1 MLRACDVWHSTVTEA
16 ELAALCGLL
25 DPAHPKSRL
34 IIEKLAAVIVRR
46 PSYLTIAPDREIWAE
61 AGVLAG
67 ILARLQQYT
76 RGEQRRVLNDALVF
90 SSARKHGLTV
100 LTRNIADFDFLQQ
113 LDPRGRVLFYAV

>member
-1 MLRACDVWHSTVTEA
+1 MLRACDAWHSTVTEA

-25 DPAHPKSRL
+25 DPVHPKTRL
-34 IIEKLAAVIVRR
+34 IIAKLAAVIVRR
-46 PSYLTIAPDREIWAE
+46 PEYRTIAPDREIWAE

-76 RGEQRRVLNDALVF
+76 GGEQRRVLNDALVF